1 MTTETTPVAGAE
13 SPVATSDTAESAQT
27 SAPEAVNPE
36 SAPAAGTQ
44 AKPGEPA
51 AETQGQTPEG
61 TEDESKR
68 QQNRV
73 SAKERIQQLSAA
85 KNQALAE
92 NAALRREVERLRQ
105 PLQEPGPNASQDEI
119 DRFNVK
125 AAVREQRAEEVQ
137 QAADRAA
144 EQAWHTMRATFEA
157 KAEAAADRMPGLVDK
172 FLALPVVS
180 NEVAAFV
187 SDSEKGAEVAYF
199 LAQNPNEAARISRM
213 PPYHQG
219 IELTRIESRLQA
231 APQVRK
237 VSQAPPPPPSMPGAP
252 SPSAKSLGDMSMEEY
267 VRARKAGG

>member
-13 SPVATSDTAESAQT
+13 SPVATPDTAQSAQT
-27 SAPEAVNPE
+27 PAPEAANPG
-36 SAPAAGTQ
+36 SPPAAETQ
-44 AKPGEPA
+44 ANRGEPT

-92 NAALRREVERLRQ
+92 NAALRREVDRLKQ
-105 PLQEPGPNASQDEI
+105 PLQPPGPNASQDEI
-119 DRFNVK
+119 DRHNMK
-125 AAVREQRAEEVQ
+125 TAVREQRAEEVQ
-137 QAADRAA
+137 VAADRAA

-157 KAEAAADRMPGLVDK
+157 KAESVADRMPGLVDK

-180 NEVAAFV
+180 QEVATFV
-187 SDSEKGAEVAYF
+187 SDSEKGAEVAFF
-199 LAQNPNEAARISRM
+199 LTQNPNEAARISRLH
-213 PPYHQG
+213 PYQQG
-219 IELTRIESRLQA
+219 LELARIEGRLQA

-252 SPSAKSLGDMSMEEY
+252 SPSAKSVTEMSISDLQKVLY
-267 VRARKAGG
+267 PGR